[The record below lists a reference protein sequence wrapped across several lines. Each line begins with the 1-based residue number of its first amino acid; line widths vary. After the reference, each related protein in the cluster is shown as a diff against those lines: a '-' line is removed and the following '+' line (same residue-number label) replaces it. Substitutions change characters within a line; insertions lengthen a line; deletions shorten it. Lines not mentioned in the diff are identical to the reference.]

1 MDRRQFAGLVMAVA
15 ASGGAG
21 AALAADK
28 APQEWDGLRRVKSKR
43 MKYVWLAPGV
53 DFRPYHR
60 VMLDPTEIAF
70 AKNWQRDYNS
80 SRTGLGGRVSDADV
94 QKAITEG
101 GKAATAIFA
110 KQFAQGGYPTAAAP
124 APDVLRVR
132 TAIVNITVTA
142 PDIPQAG
149 RSYQFS
155 NEAGGASLIMEARDS
170 VTGALLGRVA
180 DGRLAGDTAP
190 FMRNSVSNRA
200 DFEQLIRLWASN
212 AVKGVTEL
220 KAQAAP
226 AG

>member
-15 ASGGAG
+15 ASGGAS

-28 APQEWDGLRRVKSKR
+28 APQEWDGLHRVKSKR

-60 VMLDPTEIAF
+60 VMVDPTEIAF
-70 AKNWQRDYNS
+70 AKNWQRDYNNTH
-80 SRTGLGGRVSDADV
+80 TGLGGRVSDADV
-94 QKAITEG
+94 QKAIAEG

-110 KQFAQGGYPTAAAP
+110 KQFAAGGYPTAAAP
-124 APDVLRVR
+124 AADVLRVR

-149 RSYQFS
+149 RSYQFA

-170 VTGALLGRVA
+170 VSGALLGRVA

-200 DFEQLIRLWASN
+200 DFEQLIRLWGSN
-212 AVKGVTEL
+212 AVKGVAEL
-220 KAQAAP
+220 KAQAGA
-226 AG
+226 

>member
-1 MDRRQFAGLVMAVA
+1 MNRRQFAGLAVGVLV
-15 ASGGAG
+15 SGGAS

-28 APQEWDGLRRVKSKR
+28 APQEWDGLHRVKSKR

-53 DFRPYHR
+53 DFRVYHR
-60 VMLDPTEIAF
+60 VMVDPTEIAF
-70 AKNWQRDYNS
+70 AKNWQRDYNNDRAGIS
-80 SRTGLGGRVSDADV
+80 GRVTDADV

-110 KQFAQGGYPTAAAP
+110 KEFAKGGYPTAAAP

-149 RSYQFS
+149 RSYQFA
-155 NEAGGASLIMEARDS
+155 NEAGAATLIMEGRDS

-180 DGRLAGDTAP
+180 DGQLAGDTHALL
-190 FMRNSVSNRA
+190 RSSVSNRA
-200 DFEQLIRLWASN
+200 DFEQLVRLWGSN
-212 AVKGVTEL
+212 TVKGLAEL
-220 KAQAAP
+220 KALSP
-226 AG
+226 AGS